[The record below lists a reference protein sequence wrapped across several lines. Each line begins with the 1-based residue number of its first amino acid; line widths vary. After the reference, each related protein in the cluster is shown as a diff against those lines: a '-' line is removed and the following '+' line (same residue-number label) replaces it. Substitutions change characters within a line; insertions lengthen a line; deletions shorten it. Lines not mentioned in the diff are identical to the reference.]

1 MTWIFANIWGKGQL
15 YWQHSSKKPWFP
27 MGLSG
32 CWAGH
37 GFTIIEFHLWW
48 WGMINTIL
56 DFEEESFSPLEW
68 KKPP

>member
-1 MTWIFANIWGKGQL
+1 
-15 YWQHSSKKPWFP
+15 

-68 KKPP
+68 KKPPWDVEDIIKLPEIWFYINSL